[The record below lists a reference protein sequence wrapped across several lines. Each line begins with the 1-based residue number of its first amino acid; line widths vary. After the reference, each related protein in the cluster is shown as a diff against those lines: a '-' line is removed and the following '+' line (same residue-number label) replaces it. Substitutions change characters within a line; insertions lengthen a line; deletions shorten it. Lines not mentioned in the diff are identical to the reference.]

1 MERLQCRW
9 CVDRVARSVHRLF
22 SADQALSTRKRLKDP
37 VRIEPTSPVGVIS
50 PGGQRRRA
58 VRALSYIVAFVL
70 VLAAPSSAGS
80 AERDMPGIGTFA
92 YNGSPV
98 LAPASSRMMAAV
110 NIDH

>member
-1 MERLQCRW
+1 MPLVCRSG
-9 CVDRVARSVHRLF
+9 CSFGSSSFFRR
-22 SADQALSTRKRLKDP
+22 Q
-37 VRIEPTSPVGVIS
+37 GVIHQKKVKTS
-50 PGGQRRRA
+50 GQDRTNVPRRRHISGGQRRRA
-58 VRALSYIVAFVL
+58 VRALSYIVALVL
-70 VLAAPSSAGS
+70 VLAAPLSAGS